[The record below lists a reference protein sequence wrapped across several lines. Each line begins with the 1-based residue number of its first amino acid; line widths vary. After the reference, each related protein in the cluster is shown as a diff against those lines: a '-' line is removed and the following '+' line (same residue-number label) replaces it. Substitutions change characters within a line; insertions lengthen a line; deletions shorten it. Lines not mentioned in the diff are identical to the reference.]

1 MMRGLLLVLLIA
13 AAVMACKPPRN
24 PREVSEGR
32 VTGTWTARSAAV
44 GAPRD
49 TGQAVWRLTF
59 FEHAAGKVDGH
70 GSVAVGGA
78 MDAFVLQGH
87 RGEAEFTF
95 EFKLPRDGVKFHGSV
110 IDPKTITGEMQ
121 MPKDTL
127 HITLTREK
135 S

>member
-1 MMRGLLLVLLIA
+1 MRGLLLVVLIA
-13 AAVMACKPPRN
+13 IAVSACKPPRN
-24 PREVSEGR
+24 PRKMAEGR
-32 VTGTWTARSAAV
+32 VTGTWTARTGAV

-78 MDAFVLQGH
+78 SDAFVLQGH

-95 EFKLPRDGVKFHGSV
+95 EFKLPGDGVKFHGSV

-121 MPKDTL
+121 MPNDTL
-127 HITLTREK
+127 PITLTREK

>member
-1 MMRGLLLVLLIA
+1 MRAPLLVPLIA
-13 AAVMACKPPRN
+13 LAVVACKPPRN

-49 TGQAVWRLTF
+49 TGQAVWRMTF

-70 GSVAVGGA
+70 GSVRVGGA

-95 EFKLPRDGVKFHGSV
+95 EFKLPRAGVKFHGSV
-110 IDPKTITGEMQ
+110 IDPTTITGEMQ
-121 MPKDTL
+121 MPADTL
-127 HITLTREK
+127 PITLTREK
-135 S
+135 T